1 MRVNSAK
8 KHDKVKL
15 EKFKVSSSKSIE
27 ILSRL
32 KKITRVKTD
41 SGLSEVLGVS
51 PQTLSSWKGRD
62 RIPYSVCME
71 LAQAQGISLDW
82 LFSGQ
87 GAMFLQKSTV
97 CVELS
102 GRLSVQEIRM
112 IMMFRTLKHS
122 EQGDVYK
129 VVKEKQKLHRLV
141 RQVEELSARLESE
154 SARA

>member
-1 MRVNSAK
+1 
-8 KHDKVKL
+8 
-15 EKFKVSSSKSIE
+15 
-27 ILSRL
+27 
-32 KKITRVKTD
+32 
-41 SGLSEVLGVS
+41 
-51 PQTLSSWKGRD
+51 
-62 RIPYSVCME
+62 ME

-87 GAMFLQKSTV
+87 GAMFLQRSTV

-102 GRLSVQEIRM
+102 GRLSEQEVRM